1 LTDIVGKFFGLEDES
16 QRAKHLAKIAA
27 LFMPF
32 AALAFMMSTTFY
44 SFYVATLLAG
54 SNLNVGFALV
64 GILASFAMAIQ
75 IAIDYPTGGVG
86 DWIGQRWILALAY
99 LCFAASFLL
108 TWLSQWF
115 PYFWFFMI
123 IYFLSAVG
131 AAMQSGAIASWFDNN
146 YRAVAKDTERKAYS
160 IAQGR
165 MGMLFQIS
173 ATAVL
178 IPGAILATL
187 FGRTFVF
194 FFQAI
199 LCVLIGI
206 ASLILFRDF
215 PEVAQNRP
223 KRSISQ
229 YYGLLKDGLKFTF
242 STRYIGF
249 YIVGLVLMASTIT
262 VWGNMILFYIYYNY
276 LAYSD
281 VAVALFRTI
290 LFGFGVLWIERA
302 GVWTQNISTHKWIP
316 RSNLLQTCGPL
327 FYFAFAVITFFM
339 LPVILPFPFMYFQFA
354 TILISIG
361 FIITGIFSAASNIL
375 NQRLQLDLIPDRIR
389 NGIYSLIPSLR
400 LLFAIPQII
409 FFAWVMIQPQLAIHP
424 QLPIS
429 VVLFGLGLISTF
441 GLVILKRGLMKAPK
455 VEPSEEETPLG
466 PIPSEIP

>member
-1 LTDIVGKFFGLEDES
+1 MTDIVGRFFGLEEES
-16 QRAKHLAKIAA
+16 QRAKHLAKVAA
-27 LFMPF
+27 IFMPF

-54 SNLNVGFALV
+54 SNLNIGFALV
-64 GILASFAMAIQ
+64 GILASFAMGIQ
-75 IAIDYPTGGVG
+75 LAIDYPTGGIG
-86 DWIGQRWILALAY
+86 DWIGQRWILALAF
-99 LCFAASFLL
+99 LCFGASFLL
-108 TWLSQWF
+108 TWLSPVF
-115 PYFWFFMI
+115 PYFWFFLI

-146 YRAVAKDTERKAYS
+146 YRAVTEDPERKAYS
-160 IAQGR
+160 KAQGR

-178 IPGAILATL
+178 IPGAILATF

-199 LCVLIGI
+199 LCVLIGVS
-206 ASLILFRDF
+206 ALILFRDF

-223 KRSISQ
+223 KRSLSQ
-229 YYGLLKDGLKFTF
+229 YYTLLKDGLKFAF

-249 YIVGLVLMASTIT
+249 YLIGLVLMTSTIT
-262 VWGNMILFYIYYNY
+262 VWGNMILFYIYYSY

-290 LFGFGVLWIERA
+290 LFGFGILWIERA
-302 GVWTQNISTHKWIP
+302 GVWTRNLSTHKWIP
-316 RSNLLQTCGPL
+316 RSRLLQTCGPI
-327 FYFAFAVITFFM
+327 FYFAFTIITFFM
-339 LPVILPFPFMYFQFA
+339 LPVILPFPFMYLQFA
-354 TILISIG
+354 TILISAG
-361 FIITGIFSAASNIL
+361 FIITGIFSAWSTIL

-389 NGIYSLIPSLR
+389 NGFYSLIPSLT

-409 FFAWVMIQPQLAIHP
+409 FFAWVMVQPQLAVHP

-429 VVLFGLGLISTF
+429 VVLFGLGVISTV
-441 GLVILKRGLMKAPK
+441 GLIILKYGLSKAPK
-455 VEPSEEETPLG
+455 IAPTEEEPPIG
-466 PIPSEIP
+466 PIPTEIP